1 MTISLSIPLAA
12 YKITAPLE
20 SPFIRTP
27 NFIHLRGARLLRFNS
42 RRKSPIIVR
51 AKGSSPVPASDRLLA
66 AVGYFLPFFDGV
78 QYGRFFLTQFPVAQ
92 TFLEPLFPAI
102 KVYNSYPYA
111 SILVF
116 FTLYFAVV
124 RNPNIS
130 RYVRFNTMQAIVL
143 DILLIF
149 PEIVERSFAP
159 SEGLGVNL
167 LSSFDSTVFLFLLTC
182 LVYGSTSCLLGQVPR
197 LPLVADAADAQV
209 FWIMWVQKFRVSY
222 FVFYFFE
229 FCPNGKYV
237 LYLMKMYNSG
247 VVGVDPMGPT
257 SVLNGNWFL
266 GSLKI
271 HFFRHRYFFLEMG
284 LLNMGVFPYKLN
296 YFWYS
301 VMVSILILFFC

>member
-1 MTISLSIPLAA
+1 MENLSKIISETLKHFYPYTMTISLSIPLAA

-209 FWIMWVQKFRVSY
+209 F
-222 FVFYFFE
+222 
-229 FCPNGKYV
+229 
-237 LYLMKMYNSG
+237 
-247 VVGVDPMGPT
+247 
-257 SVLNGNWFL
+257 
-266 GSLKI
+266 
-271 HFFRHRYFFLEMG
+271 
-284 LLNMGVFPYKLN
+284 
-296 YFWYS
+296 
-301 VMVSILILFFC
+301 